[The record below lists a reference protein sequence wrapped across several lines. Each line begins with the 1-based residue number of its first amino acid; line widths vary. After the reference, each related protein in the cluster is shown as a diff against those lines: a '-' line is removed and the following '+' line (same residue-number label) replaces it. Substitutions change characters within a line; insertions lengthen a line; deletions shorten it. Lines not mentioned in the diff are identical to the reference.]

1 MDGNMKICV
10 DLSAGVH
17 GRAGIGRYAVEL
29 LSGLVATDLE
39 NQYTL
44 FYNRPE
50 DAQVPAALQHLP
62 ARTISSSAK
71 YWRFRTL
78 LAHLFHRPQ
87 ELLSGSVDVFHAT
100 SNLLPNLSQTGTV
113 FTLHDLIFQLHPA
126 THTRLNRWFLSLM
139 MPIFLRKADH
149 IIAVSNTTA
158 SDAVHLYNL
167 NQDKMSVIYEGITP
181 HFQPVTDDRQQQQIR
196 IQYALPQRFIFFVGT
211 LEPRKNLPNL
221 IRAFAAA
228 KLDEVKLVIAGKRGW
243 MYQPIFD
250 LVQELGLEQDVQFVG
265 FIPDEDLPALYS
277 LAEAFVFPS
286 LYEGFGLPVLEAMAC
301 GTPVI
306 TSNISS
312 LPEVTGDAALLID
325 PSNVQE
331 MSLAIGRL
339 VKDASLR
346 QELGQRGLCQASQ
359 FSWRRA
365 AEETLDVYRSVSKK
379 KEHNL

>member
-1 MDGNMKICV
+1 MRIMF

-50 DAQVPAALQHLP
+50 DAQVPTDLQHLP
-62 ARTISSSAK
+62 TITTLSSDK
-71 YWRFRTL
+71 YWRFQTL
-78 LAHLFHRPQ
+78 LAHLFHRSQ
-87 ELLSGSVDVFHAT
+87 DLLYGSVDIFHAT
-100 SNLLPNLSQTGTV
+100 SNLLPNLSQIGTV
-113 FTLHDLIFQLHPA
+113 FTLHDLIFQLYPT

-149 IIAVSNTTA
+149 VIAVSNTTA
-158 SDAVHLYNL
+158 NDAIRLYNL
-167 NQDKMSVIYEGITP
+167 NQDKMSVIYEGIAP
-181 HFQPVTDDRQQQQIR
+181 HFQPVTDERRLQKIR
-196 IQYALPQRFIFFVGT
+196 IHYALPQRFIFFVGT

-228 KLDEVKLVIAGKRGW
+228 KLDEVKLIIAGKKGW
-243 MYQPIFD
+243 MYQSIFD
-250 LVQELGLEQDVQFVG
+250 LVQELGLERDIQFIG
-265 FIPDEDLPALYS
+265 FVPDEDLPVLYS

-306 TSNISS
+306 TSNVSS
-312 LPEVTGDAALLID
+312 LPEIAGDAALLID
-325 PSNVQE
+325 PLNVE
-331 MSLAIGRL
+331 DLSIAMCRL
-339 VKDASLR
+339 TNDAGLR
-346 QELGQRGLCQASQ
+346 QEFSQRGLRQASQ
-359 FSWRRA
+359 FSWQRA
-365 AEETLDVYRSVSKK
+365 AAQTLDVYRHVLGEK
-379 KEHNL
+379 